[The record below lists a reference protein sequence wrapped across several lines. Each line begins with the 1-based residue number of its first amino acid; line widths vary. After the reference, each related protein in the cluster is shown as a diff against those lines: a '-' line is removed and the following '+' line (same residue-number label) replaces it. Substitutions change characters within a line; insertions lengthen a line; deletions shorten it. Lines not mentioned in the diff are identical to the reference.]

1 MPASM
6 QVHTAPQTTLLCVFG
21 CLMATCGSTDTNK
34 CSVADSARRF
44 LDTDNDP
51 SEITFSVSM
60 SDLVDIQ
67 VLEPYA
73 VGSKRT
79 LLEIEIPPAI
89 SSVEIV
95 SVVVYTQ

>member
-1 MPASM
+1 
-6 QVHTAPQTTLLCVFG
+6 
-21 CLMATCGSTDTNK
+21 MATCGSTDTNK

-95 SVVVYTQ
+95 SVVVYMQWAQDVANKNTVFDIVKGGVDP